1 VKKIF
6 KISYLLGVPTHYFSP
21 LFSEFA
27 KDSQLDFTTYYCSDE
42 TVNVI
47 KDLGFGIEIKW
58 DTPLLEGYNCKFLK
72 NHSPRPTIF
81 AGFFGLVNFGIIT
94 ELKREKYDATIIHG
108 WSNFTNLLAILSAK
122 AFGSKVF
129 LRGENPFS
137 HELRKPLWKIFIKKF
152 LLQYG
157 LFPFVDAFLY
167 IGEEN
172 KAFYQYYHVPD
183 KKLFFTPY
191 CVDNKRFYGEYV
203 RLKEK
208 KFELRKILH
217 LPHDK
222 VIILYVAKLIDKKR
236 PLDLLY
242 AYENIQSD
250 KKALVFVGEGYLRND
265 MEKYVQDKGL
275 KDVYF
280 IGFKNQSEISVYYA
294 IGDIFVLPSGI
305 GETWGLVV
313 NEAMNFGLPIVVSD
327 MVGSGKNLVSR
338 GENGF
343 VFPMGDITKLG
354 DYLKILMENKA
365 LRENMGKKSLDIVK
379 KYSHEQDI
387 EGILA
392 ALEYT
397 KEVKSK

>member
-1 VKKIF
+1 MTYKLAALTSHPIQ
-6 KISYLLGVPTHYFSP
+6 YQTP
-21 LFSEFA
+21 LFRKLA
-27 KDSQLDFTTYYCSDE
+27 NHPD
-42 TVNVI
+42 I
-47 KDLGFGIEIKW
+47 DLTAYFCW
-58 DTPLLEGYNCKFLK
+58 
-72 NHSPRPTIF
+72 
-81 AGFFGLVNFGIIT
+81 NFGIQKEQIDT
-94 ELKREKYDATIIHG
+94 EFGVKFKWDIPLLDGYKYKFLLNLSLKPSGSFFGCINPGIIREIFKHKYDAIWVHG
-108 WSNFTNLLAILSAK
+108 WSSFTSLLAVLSAK

-129 LRGENPFS
+129 LRGENPFC
-137 HELRKPLWKIFIKKF
+137 HELTKPSWKRFIKKP

-172 KAFYQYYHVPD
+172 KAFYQYYRIPD

-203 RLKEK
+203 KLREK
-208 KFELRKILH
+208 KFESKKTLH

-236 PLDLLY
+236 PFDLLY
-242 AYENIQSD
+242 AYAAIPSD
-250 KKALVFVGEGYLRND
+250 KKALVFVGEGYLRKD
-265 MEKYVQDKGL
+265 MERYVQGKGL
-275 KDVYF
+275 KDVHF
-280 IGFKNQSEISVYYA
+280 TGFKNQSEISAYYA

-313 NEAMNFGLPIVVSD
+313 NEAMNSGLPIVVSD
-327 MVGSGKNLVSR
+327 MVGSGKNLVSQ

-354 DYLKILMENKA
+354 EHLKMLIDNKD
-365 LRENMGKKSLDIVK
+365 LRESMGKKSLDLVK
-379 KYSHEQDI
+379 KYSFEQDI
-387 EGILA
+387 DGILT
-392 ALEYT
+392 ALDHT

>member
-1 VKKIF
+1 MKTVF
-6 KISYLLGVPTHYFSP
+6 KVSYLLGVPTHYFSP

-27 KDSQLDFTTYYCSDE
+27 KCSRLDFTTYYCSDE
-42 TVNVI
+42 TVNVV
-47 KDLGFGIEIKW
+47 KDLGFGIELKW
-58 DTPLLEGYNCKFLK
+58 DTPLLGGYKYKVLK
-72 NHSPRPTIF
+72 NYSLKPSIF
-81 AGFFGLVNFGIIT
+81 AGFFGLINPGIIT
-94 ELKREKYDATIIHG
+94 EFKRGKYDATIIHG
-108 WSNFTNLLAILSAK
+108 WSCVTNILAALSAK
-122 AFGSKVF
+122 AFGTKVF
-129 LRGENPFS
+129 LRGENPFF
-137 HELRKPLWKIFIKKF
+137 HELKKPLWKRFIKKL

-203 RLKEK
+203 KLKEK

-236 PLDLLY
+236 PFDLLY
-242 AYENIQSD
+242 AYETIQSD
-250 KKALVFVGEGYLRND
+250 KKALVFVGEGYLRKD
-265 MEKYVQDKGL
+265 MEKYVQDNGL
-275 KDVYF
+275 QDVYF
-280 IGFKNQSEISVYYA
+280 VGFKNQSEISVYYA

-327 MVGSGKNLVSR
+327 MVGSGKNLVSQ

-343 VFPMGDITKLG
+343 VFPMGDIIKQG
-354 DYLKILMENKA
+354 EYLKILMENKD
-365 LRENMGKKSLDIVK
+365 LRENMGEKSLDIVK

-387 EGILA
+387 KGILT
-392 ALEYT
+392 ALGDIC
-397 KEVKSK
+397 K